1 MRYVFA
7 YACRRLTEISFSDC
21 RYSGLSERCI
31 VQHNLA
37 VPPDFYWKELLRD
50 EGFTVGRLDSRYKG
64 IDRQDAGNS
73 VDYNAEMGAWSHEF
87 APAFNQY
94 IRSTLGFKTDLQYL
108 LFGPVHPWDSVGDT
122 YRQDQGGEKLRIAM
136 AQNPF
141 MHVLTQ
147 VHLPAPI
154 NLYRNMIS
162 RDVF

>member
-1 MRYVFA
+1 MLYVFA
-7 YACRRLTEISFSDC
+7 YACQRLTEISFSDC
-21 RYSGLSERCI
+21 RYSGLSEHCI

-94 IRSTLGFKTDLQYL
+94 
-108 LFGPVHPWDSVGDT
+108 
-122 YRQDQGGEKLRIAM
+122 
-136 AQNPF
+136 
-141 MHVLTQ
+141 VLE
-147 VHLPAPI
+147 I
-154 NLYRNMIS
+154 
-162 RDVF
+162 